1 MLLDLKHSAVFFWR
15 QVEGIPATTENWL
28 VPNKNT
34 NSNILMQYMTF
45 ANKISTAYN
54 RELNNPL
61 NL

>member
-15 QVEGIPATTENWL
+15 QVGGIPATTENWL

-45 ANKISTAYN
+45 ANKISPAYN